1 MLREIRLHGALGR
14 KFGRVHR
21 LAVESAAEAIRAL
34 CANFPAFERHLREN
48 SEPGYHVWVGR
59 QNIGSD
65 DLVLPAGRDEPIRIS
80 PRIAGA
86 KKGGLLQ
93 TIVGVVLIVV
103 GTFVPGMQWLVPA
116 GVALALGGVAQML
129 TPVPKQGKDG
139 GSTDNKPSYVFSGAV
154 NTTAQGSPVPVLY
167 GQMIVGSAVISA
179 GIYSKD
185 VPV

>member
-59 QNIGSD
+59 QNIGAD
-65 DLVLPAGRDEPIRIS
+65 DLALPAGRDEPIRIS

-93 TIVGVVLIVV
+93 TIIGVVLVVV
-103 GTFVPGMQWLVPA
+103 GVFTANPYIIAA
-116 GVALALGGVAQML
+116 GASLALGGVAQML

-139 GSTDNKPSYVFSGAV
+139 TTENKPSYVFSGAV